1 MNGKVYRIC
10 VCMYFLFLNSVLF
23 GFACL
28 FFFVCLFSKERES
41 KRKNMDLGRGG
52 GEGENIIRILDMKYF
67 FQKKKFL
74 LQGQTVIFLSHIL
87 ECNE

>member
-1 MNGKVYRIC
+1 MEKCIAYVY
-10 VCMYFLFLNSVLF
+10 VCFLFLNSVLF

-28 FFFVCLFSKERES
+28 YFLFASFLKRES
-41 KRKNMDLGRGG
+41 KRKNVGLGRGS
-52 GEGENIIRILDMKYF
+52 GEGKNMIRIYDMKYF

-74 LQGQTVIFLSHIL
+74 LQEQTVIFLSHIL